1 MIGRNRAG
9 QKAQRMRILRSGFPL
24 CGVQDAMEAVKK
36 LLEIIFGDG
45 MAGTDK
51 KGEKGNE

>member
-1 MIGRNRAG
+1 
-9 QKAQRMRILRSGFPL
+9 MRILRSGFPL

>member
-1 MIGRNRAG
+1 
-9 QKAQRMRILRSGFPL
+9 MRILRSGFPL
-24 CGVQDAMEAVKK
+24 CGVQDAMEVVKK